1 MPAGGRGAIK
11 KSLKLDDDSID
22 MLHGELTRPEIRI
35 IRAPMDNSLV
45 SSLNVIK
52 VFPSGKDITNDKLVP
67 ALVYSGSCNRTLTV
81 LEAIDRACESCGAC
95 YSTWQTANAKFPIIS
110 CTMALGLGQNWKR
123 VRKVVHMG
131 RGDLASISQMIGRC
145 GRDGRPGLVVLFMQK
160 TRRKGKNSVAQ
171 FTQGAFQTDE
181 DRLDA
186 LAITPTGLHLL
197 WFDDP
202 AYIIEREQEKFV
214 GFAPCQCSNCLPVE
228 GLALLNNL
236 VFANQNNFNQIV
248 TDDFQPPFIADLK
261 HKYPAKRA
269 GTQKIKFND
278 MDRASLD
285 VFREELGH
293 KMAEFYN
300 KQDVSGGDVEASD
313 SFGTKRAELLVT
325 NLHNIKALP
334 HPRPHWW
341 RML

>member
-1 MPAGGRGAIK
+1 
-11 KSLKLDDDSID
+11 
-22 MLHGELTRPEIRI
+22 
-35 IRAPMDNSLV
+35 
-45 SSLNVIK
+45 
-52 VFPSGKDITNDKLVP
+52 
-67 ALVYSGSCNRTLTV
+67 
-81 LEAIDRACESCGAC
+81 
-95 YSTWQTANAKFPIIS
+95 
-110 CTMALGLGQNWKR
+110 
-123 VRKVVHMG
+123 
-131 RGDLASISQMIGRC
+131 MIGRR
-145 GRDGRPGLVVLFMQK
+145 GRDGRPGLAVLFMQK

-171 FTQGAFQTDE
+171 FTRSAFQTDK
-181 DRLDA
+181 DQLDA
-186 LAITPTGLHLL
+186 LAITPTGHIPL

-202 AYIIEREQEKFV
+202 AYIIERGQEKFV

-325 NLHNIKALP
+325 NLHNIKSPSDIRDHIGGECFDGQLQWLMNAISSFKINQEANTAAWCTVQPAPKKKKCLTSDTTQSTQSTSLTQVQP
-334 HPRPHWW
+334 THLGTTTDPIAPGGPPLSKKAQAQRAQDSKKNG
-341 RML
+341 